1 MTFYSSLVTLPL
13 QEAVVINYTAPLVA
27 AALAWRCLGETFG
40 RTDAVGTAVSFVGVL
55 LLAHTHQPA
64 ASEGLLDVQVRHM
77 FDEDR
82 TTYVAPYPYCLW

>member
-82 TTYVAPYPYCLW
+82 NT